1 MSLVAEGRSPVSRLL
16 GVLDID
22 LRTLALVL
30 VLIASWLVFDLWT
43 GGLFLTPRNLYN
55 LAVQSSVVAILA
67 TGMVLVIVSRHID
80 LSVGSVLGFV
90 GMVIALLQIE
100 VFPREAWWNWPLTIV
115 VGLALGA
122 LIGLWHGVWIAYLG
136 VPSFVVTLGG
146 LLIFRGAAFE
156 VAQGRTLAPLHP
168 TYQLLGGGAQ
178 GSIGPFWSWCFAGVA
193 ITILGFLIWHAR
205 VQRRRY
211 ANLRTPVLID
221 ALRFVVIAAVLMA
234 FVATLNAYPVPQ
246 STVGRGIPVPVLI
259 LVAAVVLMEFAA
271 RETRFGRYVYAI
283 GGGKEAAELAG
294 IKVKRTVV
302 AVFVLTGV
310 LAGIAAVI
318 TTARLNAGT
327 NSLGSLLEL
336 NVIAAAVIGGASLSG
351 GRGSV
356 SGAILGAVVIQSLE
370 TGLVLVGSTSSA
382 RMIVIG
388 LVLMLAAR
396 FDRMLTRRDGDAA

>member
-1 MSLVAEGRSPVSRLL
+1 
-16 GVLDID
+16 
-22 LRTLALVL
+22 
-30 VLIASWLVFDLWT
+30 
-43 GGLFLTPRNLYN
+43 
-55 LAVQSSVVAILA
+55 
-67 TGMVLVIVSRHID
+67 
-80 LSVGSVLGFV
+80 
-90 GMVIALLQIE
+90 
-100 VFPREAWWNWPLTIV
+100 
-115 VGLALGA
+115 
-122 LIGLWHGVWIAYLG
+122 
-136 VPSFVVTLGG
+136 
-146 LLIFRGAAFE
+146 
-156 VAQGRTLAPLHP
+156 
-168 TYQLLGGGAQ
+168 
-178 GSIGPFWSWCFAGVA
+178 
-193 ITILGFLIWHAR
+193 
-205 VQRRRY
+205 
-211 ANLRTPVLID
+211 
-221 ALRFVVIAAVLMA
+221 
-234 FVATLNAYPVPQ
+234 
-246 STVGRGIPVPVLI
+246 VPVLI

-370 TGLVLVGSTSSA
+370 TGLVLVGSTSSV

-396 FDRMLTRRDGDAA
+396 FDRVLTRRDGDAA